1 MCIKENNFDKSKL
14 NINILNKMEKN
25 DIEQIENIEI
35 ENKKDFSKYLDNYIK
50 ESRSKNISLR
60 EFIK

>member
-1 MCIKENNFDKSKL
+1 MSIKENNFDKSKL
-14 NINILNKMEKN
+14 NINSLNKVEKN

>member
-14 NINILNKMEKN
+14 NINSQNKVEKN
-25 DIEQIENIEI
+25 DIEQIENLEI

>member
-14 NINILNKMEKN
+14 NINSLNKVEKN
-25 DIEQIENIEI
+25 DIEQIENLEI

-50 ESRSKNISLR
+50 GSRSKNISLR